1 MPKVQLA
8 TQIKAEVKG
17 ALEEVCNDRGIKIG
31 HFVEE
36 AIIDKIEELEDIAD
50 LKKIRAEKS
59 RPLSAVIK
67 DLEKS
72 GKV

>member
-1 MPKVQLA
+1 MAKVQLA
-8 TQIKAEVKG
+8 TQIKEEVKG
-17 ALEEVCNDRGIKIG
+17 ALEAVCAGKGIKIG

-36 AIIDKIEELEDIAD
+36 AILDKIEELEDVED
-50 LKKIRAEKS
+50 LKKLRAEKT
-59 RPLSAVIK
+59 RPLSVVLK